1 MQLLKTRKDK
11 NHCRELPLQG
21 GGLKLGIS
29 WALSLFF
36 FFFFKLYFAW
46 IISA

>member
-29 WALSLFF
+29 WALSFF
-36 FFFFKLYFAW
+36 FFLKLYFAW